1 MAADYNSRVRDAVTV
16 IAEQLATWDTPFV
29 ERDVFGTVD
38 PERIAAAIDAFARA
52 HLGASVAGYLFQIA
66 SVSSVHGVVLDN
78 GREVVIKAKPAAETN
93 RDLPFD
99 CASLEAIVA
108 AQRRLADTGF
118 PCPRPLVGP
127 EPLGLG
133 LATAETYLARGERRD
148 PRDPATR
155 ALLARG
161 LFEHMQML
169 DPELAPA
176 LRRAPTERLFPQPH
190 SKLFEPSEPDT
201 VWVRELAQRARDI
214 AEAEPG
220 RLRLGHCDWRIEH
233 VQLRGDQIVAT
244 YDWDSL
250 AVLPETRIVGVD
262 AHGHTADWSQE
273 AVRNTPTYD
282 DIIAFHADYEAAR
295 GQPFTAGERR
305 ATRAWTAYHIAYA
318 AWIGIRPGERAWADD
333 TYAGLLAGFGEA
345 LLRQ

>member
-1 MAADYNSRVRDAVTV
+1 VRDAVTV
-16 IAEQLATWDTPFV
+16 IAEHLATWDTPFV

-52 HLGASVAGYLFQIA
+52 HLGASVVGYLFQIA
-66 SVSSVHGVVLDN
+66 SISSVHGVVLDD
-78 GREVVIKAKPAAETN
+78 GRELVIKAKPPLETN
-93 RDLPFD
+93 RDQPFD
-99 CASLEAIVA
+99 RASLEAIVA
-108 AQRRLADTGF
+108 AQRRLVAAGF
-118 PCPRPLVGP
+118 VCPRPLVGP
-127 EPLGLG
+127 VPLGHG
-133 LATAETYLARGERRD
+133 LATVETYLAPGERRD

-161 LFEHMQML
+161 LFEHMRLL

-176 LRRAPTERLFPQPH
+176 LRRAPTERVFPQPH

-201 VWVRELAQRARDI
+201 VWVREFARHAREI

-220 RLRLGHCDWRIEH
+220 PLRLGHCDWRIEH

-250 AVLPETRIVGVD
+250 GVFPETRIVGID
-262 AHGHTADWSQE
+262 AHAHTADWSQV

-282 DIIAFHADYEAAR
+282 DIVAFIADYEAAR
-295 GQPFTAGERR
+295 EQPFTIGERR
-305 ATRAWTAYHIAYA
+305 ATRAWAAYFVAYG
-318 AWIGIRPGERAWADD
+318 AWIGIRPGERTWADD
-333 TYAGLLAGFGEA
+333 TYAGLLAKFGET
-345 LLRQ
+345 LLRP